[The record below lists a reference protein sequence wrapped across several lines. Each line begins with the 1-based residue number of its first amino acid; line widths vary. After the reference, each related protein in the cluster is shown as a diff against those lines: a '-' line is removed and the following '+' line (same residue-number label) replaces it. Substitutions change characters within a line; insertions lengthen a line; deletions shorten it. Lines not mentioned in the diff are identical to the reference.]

1 MLSVL
6 SRIIDIAMVGL
17 GALIAAAV
25 HDGSFVWL
33 SDMENVSLLF
43 NCLLVVVFFP
53 ALGIYQSWRGKPVYD
68 LLWRVSAGWL
78 IVEGTGILISFSLHR
93 SDQLSRLWLG
103 YWALATVV
111 LLIVT
116 KAAVHGVLKGLRR
129 EGYNQKAVAIV
140 GGSLY
145 ARFLIEQMRSR
156 PEAGFSPA
164 VVFDEPGGRRE
175 SDRLEA
181 ASRAAASDANADTD
195 ADTPNQ
201 PAELEDVPVE
211 RDFDSMVRRVRVRG
225 IRELWL
231 ALPISHERTIHRF
244 VMEFRNEFVNIRF
257 IPDVRSL
264 SLFNQP
270 VVDLLGVPA
279 INLAAS
285 PITDLRVLPK
295 FVFDRLFALAAL
307 TALAPLML
315 VIAVLVKLSS
325 PGPVFF
331 RQKRKGIDGHQFE
344 IYKFRSMKVHA
355 ESAGKVTQ
363 ATRGDPRITA
373 VGAFLRRTSLDE
385 LPQFINV
392 LKGEMSVVGPRPH
405 ALEHDDIYKDL
416 VKGYMH
422 RYRIKPGITGWAQI
436 NGYRGETDRIEKMM
450 GRVKLDLYY
459 MQHWTFWLDIKI
471 VVLTLW
477 KGFVGRN
484 AY

>member
-6 SRIIDIAMVGL
+6 SRIIDIAMVAL
-17 GALIAAAV
+17 GAVLAAAL
-25 HDGSFVWL
+25 HHGKWL
-33 SDMENVSLLF
+33 WLDDMQSVSLAF
-43 NCLLVVVFFP
+43 DCLLVVVFFP
-53 ALGIYQSWRGKPVYD
+53 ALGIYQSWRGKPLMD
-68 LLWRVSAGWL
+68 LLFRVCGGWVM
-78 IVEGTGILISFSLHR
+78 VEITGVLISFSLHR
-93 SDQLSRLWLG
+93 SDLLSRLWLA
-103 YWALATVV
+103 YWAVATIV

-116 KAAVHGVLKGLRR
+116 KALVYSILKGLRR
-129 EGYNQKAVAIV
+129 EGFNHKAVAIV
-140 GGSLY
+140 GGAPY
-145 ARFLIEQMRSR
+145 GKFLIEQMRIR
-156 PEAGFSPA
+156 PEAGFSP
-164 VVFDEPGGRRE
+164 VVVYDE
-175 SDRLEA
+175 
-181 ASRAAASDANADTD
+181 DAPIDPYQDPDTLQ
-195 ADTPNQ
+195 AI
-201 PAELEDVPVE
+201 EGVPVE
-211 RDFDSMVRRVRVRG
+211 REFATMIQLVRG
-225 IRELWL
+225 RAIKELWL
-231 ALPISHERTIHRF
+231 ALPISKEKTIHRF
-244 VMEFRNEFVNIRF
+244 VMELRNDFVNIRF

-264 SLFNQP
+264 TLFSQP
-270 VVDLLGVPA
+270 MVDLLGVPA

-295 FVFDRLFALAAL
+295 RVFDRLFAFGALA
-307 TALAPLML
+307 ALAPLML
-315 VIAVLVKLSS
+315 VIAVMVKLSS

-331 RQKRKGIDGHQFE
+331 RQKRKGIDGNQFE

-355 ESAGKVTQ
+355 ETAGKITQ
-363 ATRGDPRITA
+363 ATRRDPRITA

-392 LKGEMSVVGPRPH
+392 LRGEMSVVGPRPH

-459 MQHWTFWLDIKI
+459 MQNWTFWLDIKI

-477 KGFVGRN
+477 KGFVGSN

>member
-6 SRIIDIAMVGL
+6 SRIIDIAMVAL
-17 GALIAAAV
+17 GAAIAAAV
-25 HDGSFVWL
+25 HSGKFVWL
-33 SDMENVSLLF
+33 DDMQSVSLAF
-43 NCLLVVVFFP
+43 GCLLVVVFFP
-53 ALGIYQSWRGKPVYD
+53 ALGIYQSWRGKPLYD
-68 LLWRVSAGWL
+68 LLSRVAGGWVM
-78 IVEGTGILISFSLHR
+78 VEITGVLISFSLHR
-93 SDQLSRLWLG
+93 SDSLSRLWLV
-103 YWALATVV
+103 YWALATIV
-111 LLIVT
+111 LLVVT
-116 KAAVHGVLKGLRR
+116 KVIVYSILRGLRR
-129 EGYNQKAVAIV
+129 EGFNQRAVAIV
-140 GGSLY
+140 GGAPY
-145 ARFLIEQMRSR
+145 GRFLIEQMRGR
-156 PEAGFSPA
+156 PEAGFSPV
-164 VVFDEPGGRRE
+164 VVFDEDGTINPYE
-175 SDRLEA
+175 DPDA
-181 ASRAAASDANADTD
+181 ADVIDG
-195 ADTPNQ
+195 
-201 PAELEDVPVE
+201 VPVE
-211 RDFDSMVRRVRVRG
+211 RDYQRMIQLVRQRA

-231 ALPISHERTIHRF
+231 ALPISKEKAIHRF
-244 VMEFRNEFVNIRF
+244 VMDLRNDFVNIRF

-264 SLFNQP
+264 TLFNQP
-270 VVDLLGVPA
+270 MVELLGVPA

-295 FVFDRLFALAAL
+295 RVFDRLFALAAL
-307 TALAPLML
+307 TALSPLML
-315 VIAVLVKLSS
+315 AIAAMVKLSS

-331 RQKRKGIDGHQFE
+331 RQKRKGIDGNQFE
-344 IYKFRSMKVHA
+344 IYKFRSMKLHK
-355 ESAGKVTQ
+355 EEAGKITQ
-363 ATRGDPRITA
+363 ATRRDPRITA

-392 LKGEMSVVGPRPH
+392 LRGEMSVVGPRPH

-477 KGFVGRN
+477 KGFVGNN

>member
-6 SRIIDIAMVGL
+6 SRIIDIAMVAL
-17 GALIAAAV
+17 GAVLAAAL
-25 HDGSFVWL
+25 HNGKWL
-33 SDMENVSLLF
+33 WLDDMQSVSLAF
-43 NCLLVVVFFP
+43 DCLLVVVFFP
-53 ALGIYQSWRGKPVYD
+53 ALGIYQSWRGKPLMD
-68 LLWRVSAGWL
+68 LLFRVCGGWVM
-78 IVEGTGILISFSLHR
+78 VEITGVLISFSLHR
-93 SDQLSRLWLG
+93 SDLLSRLWLA
-103 YWALATVV
+103 YWAVATIV

-116 KAAVHGVLKGLRR
+116 KALVYTILKGLRR
-129 EGYNQKAVAIV
+129 EGFNHKAVAIV
-140 GGSLY
+140 GGAPY
-145 ARFLIEQMRSR
+145 GKFLIEQMRIR
-156 PEAGFSPA
+156 PEAGFSP
-164 VVFDEPGGRRE
+164 VVVYDE
-175 SDRLEA
+175 
-181 ASRAAASDANADTD
+181 DAPIDPYQDPDTVQ
-195 ADTPNQ
+195 AI
-201 PAELEDVPVE
+201 EGVPVE
-211 RDFDSMVRRVRVRG
+211 REFATMIQLVRG
-225 IRELWL
+225 GAIKELWL
-231 ALPISHERTIHRF
+231 ALPISKEKTIHRF
-244 VMEFRNEFVNIRF
+244 VMELRNDFVNIRF

-264 SLFNQP
+264 TLFSQP
-270 VVDLLGVPA
+270 MVDLLGVPA

-295 FVFDRLFALAAL
+295 RVFDRLFAFGAL

-315 VIAVLVKLSS
+315 VIAVMVKLSS

-331 RQKRKGIDGHQFE
+331 RQKRKGIDGNQFE

-355 ESAGKVTQ
+355 ETAGKITQ
-363 ATRGDPRITA
+363 ATRRDPRITA

-392 LKGEMSVVGPRPH
+392 LRGEMSVVGPRPH

-459 MQHWTFWLDIKI
+459 MQNWTFWLDIKI

-477 KGFVGRN
+477 KGFVGSN

>member
-6 SRIIDIAMVGL
+6 SRIIDIAMVAL
-17 GALIAAAV
+17 GAAIAAAV
-25 HDGSFVWL
+25 HSGKFVWL
-33 SDMENVSLLF
+33 DDMQSVSLAF
-43 NCLLVVVFFP
+43 GCLLVVVFFP
-53 ALGIYQSWRGKPVYD
+53 ALGIYQSWRGKPLYD
-68 LLWRVSAGWL
+68 LLSRVAGGWVM
-78 IVEGTGILISFSLHR
+78 VEITGVLISFSLHR
-93 SDQLSRLWLG
+93 SDSLSRLWLV
-103 YWALATVV
+103 YWAVATIV

-116 KAAVHGVLKGLRR
+116 KVIVYSILRGLRR
-129 EGYNQKAVAIV
+129 EGFNQRAVAIV
-140 GGSLY
+140 GGAPY
-145 ARFLIEQMRSR
+145 GRFLIEQMRSR
-156 PEAGFSPA
+156 PEAGFSP
-164 VVFDEPGGRRE
+164 VVMFDEDGTINHYEDP
-175 SDRLEA
+175 
-181 ASRAAASDANADTD
+181 DAGDVI
-195 ADTPNQ
+195 
-201 PAELEDVPVE
+201 EGVPVE
-211 RDFDSMVRRVRVRG
+211 RDYQRMIQLVRQRG

-231 ALPISHERTIHRF
+231 ALPISKEKAIHRF
-244 VMEFRNEFVNIRF
+244 VMDLRNDFVNIRF
-257 IPDVRSL
+257 IPDVGSL
-264 SLFNQP
+264 TLFNQP
-270 VVDLLGVPA
+270 MVELLGVPA

-295 FVFDRLFALAAL
+295 RVFDRLFALAAL
-307 TALAPLML
+307 TALSPLML
-315 VIAVLVKLSS
+315 VIAAMVKLSS

-331 RQKRKGIDGHQFE
+331 RQKRKGIDGNQFE
-344 IYKFRSMKVHA
+344 IYKFRSMKQHK
-355 ESAGKVTQ
+355 EEAGKITQ
-363 ATRGDPRITA
+363 ATRRDPRITA

-392 LKGEMSVVGPRPH
+392 LRGEMSVVGPRPH

-477 KGFVGRN
+477 KGFVGNN

>member
-25 HDGSFVWL
+25 HNGAFVWL
-33 SDMENVSLLF
+33 NDMENVSLLF

-68 LLWRVSAGWL
+68 LLWRVAGAWL
-78 IVEGTGILISFSLHR
+78 IVEVTGILMSFSLHR

-103 YWALATVV
+103 YWAVATIV
-111 LLIVT
+111 LLILT
-116 KAAVHGVLKGLRR
+116 KAVVHGVLKGLRR
-129 EGYNQKAVAIV
+129 EGYNQKAVAVV

-145 ARFLIEQMRSR
+145 GRFLIEQMRSR

-164 VVFDEPGGRRE
+164 IVFDEPGGRRE
-175 SDRLEA
+175 GELVGFASQA
-181 ASRAAASDANADTD
+181 AVSTESLPT
-195 ADTPNQ
+195 
-201 PAELEDVPVE
+201 ELDGVPIE
-211 RDFDSMVRRVRVRG
+211 RDFDRMVRLMRTRG
-225 IRELWL
+225 IGELWL
-231 ALPISHERTIHRF
+231 ALPISEERTIHRF
-244 VMEFRNEFVNIRF
+244 VREFRNEFVNIRF

-264 SLFNQP
+264 SLFTQP

-285 PITDLRVLPK
+285 PITDVRVLPK

-315 VIAVLVKLSS
+315 VIAAMVKLSS

-355 ESAGKVTQ
+355 ETAGKVTQ

-477 KGFVGRN
+477 KGFVGHN

>member
-6 SRIIDIAMVGL
+6 SRIIDIAMVAL
-17 GALIAAAV
+17 GAAIAAALRSGKV
-25 HDGSFVWL
+25 VWL
-33 SDMENVSLLF
+33 DDMQSVSLAF
-43 NCLLVVVFFP
+43 GCLLMVVFFP
-53 ALGIYQSWRGKPVYD
+53 ALGIYQSWRGKPLYD
-68 LLWRVSAGWL
+68 LLSRVMGGWL
-78 IVEGTGILISFSLHR
+78 LVEVTGVLISFSVHR
-93 SDQLSRLWLG
+93 SDSLSRLWLV
-103 YWALATVV
+103 YWAIATVV

-116 KAAVHGVLKGLRR
+116 KVIVYSILRGLRR
-129 EGYNQKAVAIV
+129 EGFNQRAVAIV
-140 GGSLY
+140 GGAPY
-145 ARFLIEQMRSR
+145 GRFLIEQMRSR
-156 PEAGFSPA
+156 PEAGFSPV
-164 VVFDEPGGRRE
+164 VVFDEDGTVNPYE
-175 SDRLEA
+175 DPET
-181 ASRAAASDANADTD
+181 ANAIDG
-195 ADTPNQ
+195 
-201 PAELEDVPVE
+201 VPVE
-211 RDFDSMVRRVRVRG
+211 RDYQRMIHLVRKHE
-225 IRELWL
+225 IREMWL
-231 ALPISHERTIHRF
+231 ALPISKEKAIHRI
-244 VMEFRNEFVNIRF
+244 VMDLRNDFVNIRF

-264 SLFNQP
+264 TLFNQP
-270 VVDLLGVPA
+270 MVELLGVPA

-295 FVFDRLFALAAL
+295 RVFDRMFAFAALAAL
-307 TALAPLML
+307 SPLMV
-315 VIAVLVKLSS
+315 VIAVMVKLSS

-331 RQKRKGIDGHQFE
+331 RQKRKGIDGNQFE
-344 IYKFRSMKVHA
+344 IYKFRSMKLHK
-355 ESAGKVTQ
+355 EEAGKITQ
-363 ATRGDPRITA
+363 ATRRDPRITA

-392 LKGEMSVVGPRPH
+392 LRGEMSVVGPRPH

-477 KGFVGRN
+477 KGFAGSN

>member
-6 SRIIDIAMVGL
+6 SRIIDIAKVAL
-17 GALIAAAV
+17 GAVLAAAL
-25 HDGSFVWL
+25 HNGKWL
-33 SDMENVSLLF
+33 WLDDMQNVSLAF
-43 NCLLVVVFFP
+43 DCLLVVVFFP
-53 ALGIYQSWRGKPVYD
+53 ALGIYQSWRGKPLMD
-68 LLWRVSAGWL
+68 LLFRVCGGWVM
-78 IVEGTGILISFSLHR
+78 VETTGVLISFSLHR
-93 SDQLSRLWLG
+93 SDLLSRLWLA
-103 YWALATVV
+103 YWAVATIV

-116 KAAVHGVLKGLRR
+116 KTLVYTILKGLRR
-129 EGYNQKAVAIV
+129 EGFNHKAVAIV
-140 GGSLY
+140 GGAPY
-145 ARFLIEQMRSR
+145 GKFLIEQMRIR
-156 PEAGFSPA
+156 PDAGFSPVVVYDEDAAIDPYQDPDA
-164 VVFDEPGGRRE
+164 V
-175 SDRLEA
+175 EA
-181 ASRAAASDANADTD
+181 I
-195 ADTPNQ
+195 
-201 PAELEDVPVE
+201 EGVPVE
-211 RDFDSMVRRVRVRG
+211 REFATMIQLVRG
-225 IRELWL
+225 RAIKELWL
-231 ALPISHERTIHRF
+231 ALPISKEKTIHRF
-244 VMEFRNEFVNIRF
+244 VMELRNDFVNIRF

-264 SLFNQP
+264 TLFSQP
-270 VVDLLGVPA
+270 MVDLLGVPA

-295 FVFDRLFALAAL
+295 RVFDRLFAFGAL

-315 VIAVLVKLSS
+315 VIAVMVKLSS

-331 RQKRKGIDGHQFE
+331 RQKRKGIDGNQFE
-344 IYKFRSMKVHA
+344 IYKFRSMKLHA
-355 ESAGKVTQ
+355 ETAGKITQ
-363 ATRGDPRITA
+363 ATRRDPRITA

-392 LKGEMSVVGPRPH
+392 LRGEMSVVGPRPH

-459 MQHWTFWLDIKI
+459 MQNWTFWLDIKI

-477 KGFVGRN
+477 KGFVGSN

>member
-6 SRIIDIAMVGL
+6 SRIIDIAMVAL

-25 HDGSFVWL
+25 HNGQWVWL
-33 SDMENVSLLF
+33 DDMQSVSLAF
-43 NCLLVVVFFP
+43 DCLLVVVFFP
-53 ALGIYQSWRGKPVYD
+53 ALGIYQSWRGKPLMD
-68 LLWRVSAGWL
+68 LLFRVSGAWVM
-78 IVEGTGILISFSLHR
+78 VETTGVLISFSLHR
-93 SDQLSRLWLG
+93 SDMLSRLWLL
-103 YWALATVV
+103 YWAAATIV
-111 LLIVT
+111 LLIIT
-116 KAAVHGVLKGLRR
+116 KALVYSVLKGLRR
-129 EGYNQKAVAIV
+129 EGFNHKAVAIV
-140 GGSLY
+140 GGAPY
-145 ARFLIEQMRSR
+145 GKFLIEQMRSR
-156 PEAGFSPA
+156 PEAGFSPLVVYDEDGPVDPYQDPDAAQA
-164 VVFDEPGGRRE
+164 VEG
-175 SDRLEA
+175 
-181 ASRAAASDANADTD
+181 
-195 ADTPNQ
+195 
-201 PAELEDVPVE
+201 VPVE
-211 RDFDSMVRRVRVRG
+211 RDFAAMIQLVRDRA

-231 ALPISHERTIHRF
+231 ALPISKEKTIHRF
-244 VMEFRNEFVNIRF
+244 VTELRNDFVNIRF

-264 SLFNQP
+264 TLFSQP
-270 VVDLLGVPA
+270 MVDLLGVPA

-295 FVFDRLFALAAL
+295 RVFDRLFAFGAL

-315 VIAVLVKLSS
+315 VIAVMVKLSS

-331 RQKRKGIDGHQFE
+331 RQKRKGIDGNQFE

-355 ESAGKVTQ
+355 EVAGKVTQ
-363 ATRGDPRITA
+363 ATRRDPRITA

-392 LKGEMSVVGPRPH
+392 LRGEMSVVGPRPH
-405 ALEHDDIYKDL
+405 ALEHDDISKDL

-459 MQHWTFWLDIKI
+459 MQNWTFWLDIKI
-471 VVLTLW
+471 VVLTFW
-477 KGFVGRN
+477 KGFVGSN

>member
-25 HDGSFVWL
+25 HNGAFVWL
-33 SDMENVSLLF
+33 NDMESVSLLF

-68 LLWRVSAGWL
+68 LLWRVAGAWL
-78 IVEGTGILISFSLHR
+78 IVEGTGILMSFSLHR

-103 YWALATVV
+103 YWAVATIV
-111 LLIVT
+111 LLILT
-116 KAAVHGVLKGLRR
+116 KAVVHGVLKGLRR

-145 ARFLIEQMRSR
+145 GRFLIEQMRSR

-164 VVFDEPGGRRE
+164 IVFDEPGGRRE
-175 SDRLEA
+175 SDQIEL
-181 ASRAAASDANADTD
+181 ASHAVSTESLP
-195 ADTPNQ
+195 T
-201 PAELEDVPVE
+201 ELEGVPVE
-211 RDFDSMVRRVRVRG
+211 RDFDRMVRLVRTRG
-225 IRELWL
+225 IGELWL

-264 SLFNQP
+264 SLFTQP

-285 PITDLRVLPK
+285 PITDVRVLPK

-315 VIAVLVKLSS
+315 VIAAMVKLSS

-344 IYKFRSMKVHA
+344 IYKFRSMKMHA
-355 ESAGKVTQ
+355 ETAGKVTQ

-477 KGFVGRN
+477 KGFVGHN

>member
-6 SRIIDIAMVGL
+6 SRIIDIAMVAL

-25 HDGSFVWL
+25 HNGQWVWL
-33 SDMENVSLLF
+33 DDMQSVSLAF
-43 NCLLVVVFFP
+43 DCLLVVVFFP
-53 ALGIYQSWRGKPVYD
+53 ALGIYQSWRGKPLMD
-68 LLWRVSAGWL
+68 LLFRVSGAWVM
-78 IVEGTGILISFSLHR
+78 VETTGVLISFSLHR
-93 SDQLSRLWLG
+93 SDMLSRLWLL
-103 YWALATVV
+103 YWAAATIV

-116 KAAVHGVLKGLRR
+116 KALVYSVLKGLRR
-129 EGYNQKAVAIV
+129 EGFNHKAVAIV
-140 GGSLY
+140 GGAPY
-145 ARFLIEQMRSR
+145 GKFLIEQMRSR
-156 PEAGFSPA
+156 PEAGFSPLVVYDEDGPVDPYQDPDAAQA
-164 VVFDEPGGRRE
+164 VEG
-175 SDRLEA
+175 
-181 ASRAAASDANADTD
+181 
-195 ADTPNQ
+195 
-201 PAELEDVPVE
+201 VPVE
-211 RDFDSMVRRVRVRG
+211 RDFATMIQLVRDRA

-231 ALPISHERTIHRF
+231 ALPISKEKTIHRF
-244 VMEFRNEFVNIRF
+244 VMELRNDFVNIRF

-264 SLFNQP
+264 TLFSQP
-270 VVDLLGVPA
+270 MVDLLGVPA

-295 FVFDRLFALAAL
+295 RVFDRLFAFGAL

-315 VIAVLVKLSS
+315 VIAAMVKLSS

-331 RQKRKGIDGHQFE
+331 RQKRKGIDGNQFE

-355 ESAGKVTQ
+355 EVAGKVTQ
-363 ATRGDPRITA
+363 ATRRDPRITA

-392 LKGEMSVVGPRPH
+392 LRGEMSVVGPRPH

-436 NGYRGETDRIEKMM
+436 NGYRGETGRIEKMM

-459 MQHWTFWLDIKI
+459 MQNWTFWLDIKI
-471 VVLTLW
+471 VVLTFW
-477 KGFVGRN
+477 KGFVGSN

>member
-6 SRIIDIAMVGL
+6 SRIIDIAMVAL

-25 HDGSFVWL
+25 HNGQWVWL
-33 SDMENVSLLF
+33 DDMQSVSLAF
-43 NCLLVVVFFP
+43 DCLLVVVFFP
-53 ALGIYQSWRGKPVYD
+53 ALGIYQSWRGKPLMD
-68 LLWRVSAGWL
+68 LLFRVSGAWVM
-78 IVEGTGILISFSLHR
+78 VETTGVLISFSLHR
-93 SDQLSRLWLG
+93 SDMLSRLWLL
-103 YWALATVV
+103 YWAAATIV

-116 KAAVHGVLKGLRR
+116 KALVYSVLKGLRR
-129 EGYNQKAVAIV
+129 EGFNHKAVAIV
-140 GGSLY
+140 GGAPY
-145 ARFLIEQMRSR
+145 GKFLIEQMRSR
-156 PEAGFSPA
+156 PEAGFSPLVVYDEDGPVDPYQDPDAAQA
-164 VVFDEPGGRRE
+164 VEG
-175 SDRLEA
+175 
-181 ASRAAASDANADTD
+181 
-195 ADTPNQ
+195 
-201 PAELEDVPVE
+201 VPVE
-211 RDFDSMVRRVRVRG
+211 RDFATMIQLVRDRA

-231 ALPISHERTIHRF
+231 ALPISKEKTIHRF
-244 VMEFRNEFVNIRF
+244 VMELRNDFVNIRF

-264 SLFNQP
+264 TLFSQP
-270 VVDLLGVPA
+270 MVDLLGVPA

-295 FVFDRLFALAAL
+295 RVFDRLFAFGAL

-315 VIAVLVKLSS
+315 VIAAMVKLSS

-331 RQKRKGIDGHQFE
+331 RQKRKGIDGNQFE

-355 ESAGKVTQ
+355 EVAGKVTQ
-363 ATRGDPRITA
+363 ATRRDPRITA

-392 LKGEMSVVGPRPH
+392 LRGEMSVVGPRPH

-459 MQHWTFWLDIKI
+459 MQNWTFWLDIKI
-471 VVLTLW
+471 VVLTFW
-477 KGFVGRN
+477 KGFVGSN

>member
-6 SRIIDIAMVGL
+6 SRLIDIAMVAL
-17 GALIAAAV
+17 GAAIAAAV
-25 HDGSFVWL
+25 HSGKTMWL
-33 SDMENVSLLF
+33 DDMQSVSLAF
-43 NCLLVVVFFP
+43 DVLLVVVFFP
-53 ALGIYQSWRGKPVYD
+53 ALGIYQSWRGKPLYD
-68 LLWRVSAGWL
+68 LLCRVAGGW
-78 IVEGTGILISFSLHR
+78 IMVEVTGVLISFSLHR
-93 SDQLSRLWLG
+93 ADSLSRLWLV
-103 YWALATVV
+103 YWAVATIV
-111 LLIVT
+111 LLVVT
-116 KAAVHGVLKGLRR
+116 KVIVYSILRGLRR
-129 EGYNQKAVAIV
+129 EGFNQRAVAIV
-140 GGSLY
+140 GGAPY
-145 ARFLIEQMRSR
+145 GRFLIQQMRSR
-156 PEAGFSPA
+156 PEAGFSPV
-164 VVFDEPGGRRE
+164 VVFDEDGTINHYEDP
-175 SDRLEA
+175 
-181 ASRAAASDANADTD
+181 DALD
-195 ADTPNQ
+195 AI
-201 PAELEDVPVE
+201 EGVPVE
-211 RDFDSMVRRVRVRG
+211 RDYQRMIQLVRQRA

-231 ALPISHERTIHRF
+231 ALPISKEKEIHRI
-244 VMEFRNEFVNIRF
+244 VMDLRNDFVNIRF

-264 SLFNQP
+264 TLFNQP
-270 VVDLLGVPA
+270 MVELLGVPA

-295 FVFDRLFALAAL
+295 RIFDRLFALGAL
-307 TALAPLML
+307 TALAPVML

-331 RQKRKGIDGHQFE
+331 RQKRKGIDGHEFE
-344 IYKFRSMKVHA
+344 IYKFRSMRVHK
-355 ESAGKVTQ
+355 EEAGKVTQ
-363 ATRGDPRITA
+363 ATRRDPRITA

-392 LKGEMSVVGPRPH
+392 LRGEMSVVGPRPH

-477 KGFVGRN
+477 KGFVGSN

>member
-6 SRIIDIAMVGL
+6 SRIIDIAMVAL
-17 GALIAAAV
+17 GAAIAAAV
-25 HDGSFVWL
+25 HNGRVVWL
-33 SDMENVSLLF
+33 DDMQSVSLAF
-43 NCLLVVVFFP
+43 DVLLIVVFFP
-53 ALGIYQSWRGKPVYD
+53 ALGIYQSWRGKPLYD
-68 LLWRVSAGWL
+68 LLCRVAGGWAM
-78 IVEGTGILISFSLHR
+78 VEVTGVLISFTLHR
-93 SDQLSRLWLG
+93 ADSLSRLWLV
-103 YWALATVV
+103 YWAVATIV

-116 KAAVHGVLKGLRR
+116 KVIVYSILRGLRR
-129 EGYNQKAVAIV
+129 EGFNQRAVAIV
-140 GGSLY
+140 GGAPY
-145 ARFLIEQMRSR
+145 GRFLIQQMRSR
-156 PEAGFSPA
+156 PDAGFSPV
-164 VVFDEPGGRRE
+164 VVFDEDATVNPYE
-175 SDRLEA
+175 DPDT
-181 ASRAAASDANADTD
+181 SDAI
-195 ADTPNQ
+195 
-201 PAELEDVPVE
+201 EGVPVE
-211 RDFDSMVRRVRVRG
+211 RDYQRMIELVRQRA

-231 ALPISHERTIHRF
+231 ALPISKEKEIHRF
-244 VMEFRNEFVNIRF
+244 VMDLRNDFVNIRF

-264 SLFNQP
+264 TLFNQP
-270 VVDLLGVPA
+270 MVELLGVPA

-295 FVFDRLFALAAL
+295 RIFDRLFALAAL
-307 TALAPLML
+307 TALAPVML
-315 VIAVLVKLSS
+315 VIAAMVKLSS

-331 RQKRKGIDGHQFE
+331 RQKRKGIDGHEFE
-344 IYKFRSMKVHA
+344 IYKFRSMKVHK
-355 ESAGKVTQ
+355 EEAGRITQ
-363 ATRGDPRITA
+363 ATRRDPRITA

-392 LKGEMSVVGPRPH
+392 LRGEMSVVGPRPH

-477 KGFVGRN
+477 KGFVGNN

>member
-6 SRIIDIAMVGL
+6 SRIIDIAMVAL
-17 GALIAAAV
+17 GAAIAAAV
-25 HDGSFVWL
+25 HSGKVVWL
-33 SDMENVSLLF
+33 DDMQSVSLAF
-43 NCLLVVVFFP
+43 GCLLVVVFFP
-53 ALGIYQSWRGKPVYD
+53 ALGIYQSWRGKPLYD
-68 LLWRVSAGWL
+68 LLSRVSGGWVM
-78 IVEGTGILISFSLHR
+78 VEITGVLISFSLHR
-93 SDQLSRLWLG
+93 ADNLSRLWLV
-103 YWALATVV
+103 YWAIATIA

-116 KAAVHGVLKGLRR
+116 KMVVYSILRGLRR
-129 EGYNQKAVAIV
+129 EGFNQRAVAIV
-140 GGSLY
+140 GGAPY
-145 ARFLIEQMRSR
+145 GRFLIEQMRSR
-156 PEAGFSPA
+156 PEAGFSPV
-164 VVFDEPGGRRE
+164 VVFDEDSTINPYE
-175 SDRLEA
+175 DP
-181 ASRAAASDANADTD
+181 DAGD
-195 ADTPNQ
+195 AIDG
-201 PAELEDVPVE
+201 VPVE
-211 RDFDSMVRRVRVRG
+211 RDYQRMIQLVRQRA

-231 ALPISHERTIHRF
+231 ALPISKEKAIHRF
-244 VMEFRNEFVNIRF
+244 VMDLRNDFVNIRF

-264 SLFNQP
+264 TLFNQP
-270 VVDLLGVPA
+270 MVELLGVPA

-295 FVFDRLFALAAL
+295 RVFDRLFALAAL

-315 VIAVLVKLSS
+315 VIAALVKLSS

-331 RQKRKGIDGHQFE
+331 RQKRKGIDGNQFE
-344 IYKFRSMKVHA
+344 IYKFRSMKMHK
-355 ESAGKVTQ
+355 EEAGKITQ
-363 ATRGDPRITA
+363 ATRRDPRITA

-392 LKGEMSVVGPRPH
+392 LRGEMSVVGPRPH

-477 KGFVGRN
+477 KGFAGSN

>member
-1 MLSVL
+1 MVAFGAA
-6 SRIIDIAMVGL
+6 IAT
-17 GALIAAAV
+17 AV
-25 HDGSFVWL
+25 HSGKLVWL
-33 SDMENVSLLF
+33 DDVQSVSLAF
-43 NCLLVVVFFP
+43 DCLLVVVFFP
-53 ALGIYQSWRGKPVYD
+53 ALGIYQSWRGKPLYD
-68 LLWRVSAGWL
+68 LLCRVAGGWL
-78 IVEGTGILISFSLHR
+78 IVEVTGVLISFSLHR
-93 SDQLSRLWLG
+93 SDSLSRLWLV
-103 YWALATVV
+103 YWALATIV

-116 KAAVHGVLKGLRR
+116 KVIVYSILRGLRR
-129 EGYNQKAVAIV
+129 EGFNQRAVAIV
-140 GGSLY
+140 GGAPY
-145 ARFLIEQMRSR
+145 GRFLIAQMRSR
-156 PEAGFSPA
+156 PEAGFSPV
-164 VVFDEPGGRRE
+164 VVFDEDGTINPYE
-175 SDRLEA
+175 DPD
-181 ASRAAASDANADTD
+181 ASDSI
-195 ADTPNQ
+195 
-201 PAELEDVPVE
+201 EGVPVE
-211 RDFDSMVRRVRVRG
+211 RDYARMLQLVRQRA

-231 ALPISHERTIHRF
+231 ALPISKEKAIHRF
-244 VMEFRNEFVNIRF
+244 VMDLKNDFVNIRF

-264 SLFNQP
+264 TLFNQP
-270 VVDLLGVPA
+270 MVDLLGVPA

-295 FVFDRLFALAAL
+295 RIFDRLFALAAL
-307 TALAPLML
+307 TALAPVML
-315 VIAVLVKLSS
+315 VIAVMVKLSS

-344 IYKFRSMKVHA
+344 IYKFRSMRVHH
-355 ESAGKVTQ
+355 EEAGKITQ
-363 ATRGDPRITA
+363 ATRRDPRITA

-392 LKGEMSVVGPRPH
+392 LRGEMSVVGPRPH

-477 KGFVGRN
+477 KGFVGSN

>member
-6 SRIIDIAMVGL
+6 SRIIDIAMVAL

-25 HDGSFVWL
+25 HNGQWVWL
-33 SDMENVSLLF
+33 DDMQSVSLAF
-43 NCLLVVVFFP
+43 DCLLAVVFFP
-53 ALGIYQSWRGKPVYD
+53 ALGIYQSWRGKPLMD
-68 LLWRVSAGWL
+68 LVFRVSGAWVM
-78 IVEGTGILISFSLHR
+78 VETTGVLISFSLHR
-93 SDQLSRLWLG
+93 SDMLSRLWLL
-103 YWALATVV
+103 YWAAATIV

-116 KAAVHGVLKGLRR
+116 KALVYSVLKGLRR
-129 EGYNQKAVAIV
+129 EGFNHKAVAIV
-140 GGSLY
+140 GGAPY
-145 ARFLIEQMRSR
+145 GKFLIEQMRSR
-156 PEAGFSPA
+156 PEAGFSPLVVYDEDGPVDPYQDPDTAQA
-164 VVFDEPGGRRE
+164 VEG
-175 SDRLEA
+175 
-181 ASRAAASDANADTD
+181 
-195 ADTPNQ
+195 
-201 PAELEDVPVE
+201 VPVE
-211 RDFDSMVRRVRVRG
+211 RDFATMIHLVRDRA

-231 ALPISHERTIHRF
+231 ALPISKEKTIHRF
-244 VMEFRNEFVNIRF
+244 VMELRNDFVNIRF

-264 SLFNQP
+264 TLFSQP
-270 VVDLLGVPA
+270 MVDLLGVPA

-295 FVFDRLFALAAL
+295 RVFDRLFAFGAL
-307 TALAPLML
+307 TTLAPLML
-315 VIAVLVKLSS
+315 VIAVIVKLSS

-331 RQKRKGIDGHQFE
+331 RQKRKGIDGNQFE

-355 ESAGKVTQ
+355 EAAGKVTQ
-363 ATRGDPRITA
+363 ATRRDPRITA

-392 LKGEMSVVGPRPH
+392 LRGEMSVVGPRPH

-459 MQHWTFWLDIKI
+459 MQNWTFWLDIKI
-471 VVLTLW
+471 VVLTFW
-477 KGFVGRN
+477 KGFVGSN

>member
-6 SRIIDIAMVGL
+6 SRIIDIAMVVL
-17 GALIAAAV
+17 GATLATAV
-25 HDGSFVWL
+25 HSGKFAWL
-33 SDMENVSLLF
+33 DDIQRVSLAF
-43 NCLLVVVFFP
+43 GCLLVVVFFP
-53 ALGIYQSWRGKPVYD
+53 ALGIYQSWRGKPLYD
-68 LLWRVSAGWL
+68 MLCRVAGGWVM
-78 IVEGTGILISFSLHR
+78 VEVTGVLISFSLHR
-93 SDQLSRLWLG
+93 SDSLSRLWLV
-103 YWALATVV
+103 YWAVATIV
-111 LLIVT
+111 LLVVT
-116 KAAVHGVLKGLRR
+116 KVIVYSILRGLRR
-129 EGYNQKAVAIV
+129 EGFNQRAVAIV
-140 GGSLY
+140 GDARYG
-145 ARFLIEQMRSR
+145 RFLIEQMRGR
-156 PEAGFSPA
+156 PEAGFTPI
-164 VVFDEPGGRRE
+164 VVFDEDGTINHYEDP
-175 SDRLEA
+175 
-181 ASRAAASDANADTD
+181 DAGDTID
-195 ADTPNQ
+195 S
-201 PAELEDVPVE
+201 VPVE
-211 RDFDSMVRRVRVRG
+211 RDYQRMLQLVRQRG

-231 ALPISHERTIHRF
+231 ALPISKEKAIHRF
-244 VMEFRNEFVNIRF
+244 VMDLKNDFVNIRF

-264 SLFNQP
+264 TLFNQP
-270 VVDLLGVPA
+270 MVDLLGVPA

-295 FVFDRLFALAAL
+295 RVFDRLFALAAL
-307 TALAPLML
+307 TALAPVML
-315 VIAVLVKLSS
+315 VIAVMVKLSS

-331 RQKRKGIDGHQFE
+331 RQKRKGIDGNQFE
-344 IYKFRSMKVHA
+344 IYKFRSMKLHQ
-355 ESAGKVTQ
+355 EEAGKITQ
-363 ATRGDPRITA
+363 ATRRDPRITA

-392 LKGEMSVVGPRPH
+392 LRGEMSVVGPRPH

-477 KGFVGRN
+477 KGFAGSN

>member
-6 SRIIDIAMVGL
+6 SRIIDIAMVAL
-17 GALIAAAV
+17 GAAIAAAV
-25 HDGSFVWL
+25 HNGKVVWL
-33 SDMENVSLLF
+33 DDMQSVSLAF
-43 NCLLVVVFFP
+43 DVLLVVVFFP
-53 ALGIYQSWRGKPVYD
+53 ALGIYQSWRGKPLYD
-68 LLWRVSAGWL
+68 LLCRVAGGWAM
-78 IVEGTGILISFSLHR
+78 VEVTGVLISFTLHR
-93 SDQLSRLWLG
+93 ADSLSRLWLV
-103 YWALATVV
+103 YWAVATIV

-116 KAAVHGVLKGLRR
+116 KVIVYSILRGLRR
-129 EGYNQKAVAIV
+129 EGFNQRAVAIV
-140 GGSLY
+140 GGAPY
-145 ARFLIEQMRSR
+145 GRFLIQQMRSR
-156 PEAGFSPA
+156 PDAGFSPV
-164 VVFDEPGGRRE
+164 VVFDEDATINPYE
-175 SDRLEA
+175 DPA
-181 ASRAAASDANADTD
+181 TSDAI
-195 ADTPNQ
+195 
-201 PAELEDVPVE
+201 EGVPVE
-211 RDFDSMVRRVRVRG
+211 RDYQRMIELVRQRA

-231 ALPISHERTIHRF
+231 ALPISKEREIHRF
-244 VMEFRNEFVNIRF
+244 VMDLRNDFVNIRF

-264 SLFNQP
+264 TLFNQP
-270 VVDLLGVPA
+270 MVELLGVPA

-295 FVFDRLFALAAL
+295 RIFDRLFALAAL
-307 TALAPLML
+307 TALAPVML
-315 VIAVLVKLSS
+315 VIAAMVKLSS

-331 RQKRKGIDGHQFE
+331 RQKRKGIDGHEFE
-344 IYKFRSMKVHA
+344 IYKFRSMKVHK
-355 ESAGKVTQ
+355 EEAGRITQ
-363 ATRGDPRITA
+363 ATRRDPRITA

-392 LKGEMSVVGPRPH
+392 LRGEMSVVGPRPH

-477 KGFVGRN
+477 KGFVGNN

>member
-6 SRIIDIAMVGL
+6 SRIIDIAMVAL

-25 HDGSFVWL
+25 HGGQWVWL
-33 SDMENVSLLF
+33 DDMQSISLAF
-43 NCLLVVVFFP
+43 DCLLVVVFFP
-53 ALGIYQSWRGKPVYD
+53 ALGIYQSWRGKPLTD
-68 LLWRVSAGWL
+68 LLFRVSGGWL
-78 IVEGTGILISFSLHR
+78 MVETTGVLISFSLHR
-93 SDQLSRLWLG
+93 SDLLSRLWLV
-103 YWALATVV
+103 YWAAAVIV

-116 KAAVHGVLKGLRR
+116 KTLVYTILKGLRR
-129 EGYNQKAVAIV
+129 EGFNHKAVAIV
-140 GGSLY
+140 GGAPY
-145 ARFLIEQMRSR
+145 GRFLIEQMRSR
-156 PEAGFSPA
+156 PEAGFSPVA
-164 VVFDEPGGRRE
+164 VYDEDGAIDPYQ
-175 SDRLEA
+175 DP
-181 ASRAAASDANADTD
+181 DAV
-195 ADTPNQ
+195 Q
-201 PAELEDVPVE
+201 VVEGVPVE
-211 RDFDSMVRRVRVRG
+211 RDFAAMIQLVRDRA

-231 ALPISHERTIHRF
+231 ALPISKEKTINRF
-244 VMEFRNEFVNIRF
+244 VMELRNDFVNIRF
-257 IPDVRSL
+257 IPDMRSL
-264 SLFNQP
+264 TLFSQP
-270 VVDLLGVPA
+270 MVDLLGVPA

-295 FVFDRLFALAAL
+295 RVFDRLFAFAAL
-307 TALAPLML
+307 TALSPLML
-315 VIAVLVKLSS
+315 VIAVAVKLSS

-331 RQKRKGIDGHQFE
+331 RQKRKGIDGNQFE

-355 ESAGKVTQ
+355 ETAGKVTQ
-363 ATRGDPRITA
+363 ATRRDPRITA

-392 LKGEMSVVGPRPH
+392 LRGEMSVVGPRPH

-459 MQHWTFWLDIKI
+459 MQNWTFWLDIKI

-477 KGFVGRN
+477 KGFVGSN

>member
-6 SRIIDIAMVGL
+6 SRIIDIAMVAL
-17 GALIAAAV
+17 GAAIAAAV
-25 HDGSFVWL
+25 HSGKVVWL
-33 SDMENVSLLF
+33 DDMQSVSLAF
-43 NCLLVVVFFP
+43 DCLLVVVFFP
-53 ALGIYQSWRGKPVYD
+53 ALGIYQSWRGKPLYD
-68 LLWRVSAGWL
+68 LLCRVAGGWVM
-78 IVEGTGILISFSLHR
+78 VEVTGVLISFSLHR
-93 SDQLSRLWLG
+93 SDSLSRLWLV
-103 YWALATVV
+103 YWAVATIV

-116 KAAVHGVLKGLRR
+116 KVIVYSILRGLRR
-129 EGYNQKAVAIV
+129 EGFNQRAVAIV
-140 GGSLY
+140 GGAPY
-145 ARFLIEQMRSR
+145 GRFLIQQMRSR
-156 PEAGFSPA
+156 PDAGFSPV
-164 VVFDEPGGRRE
+164 VVFDEDSTINHYEDP
-175 SDRLEA
+175 
-181 ASRAAASDANADTD
+181 DAG
-195 ADTPNQ
+195 
-201 PAELEDVPVE
+201 EVIEGVPVE
-211 RDFDSMVRRVRVRG
+211 RDYQRMLQLVRQRA

-231 ALPISHERTIHRF
+231 ALPISKEKAIHRF
-244 VMEFRNEFVNIRF
+244 VMDLRNDFVNIRF

-264 SLFNQP
+264 TLFNQP
-270 VVDLLGVPA
+270 MVDLLGVPA

-295 FVFDRLFALAAL
+295 RVFDRLFALAAL
-307 TALAPLML
+307 TALAPVML
-315 VIAVLVKLSS
+315 VIAAAVKINS

-344 IYKFRSMKVHA
+344 IYKFRSMKMHK
-355 ESAGKVTQ
+355 EEHGKITQ
-363 ATRGDPRITA
+363 ATRRDPRITA

-392 LKGEMSVVGPRPH
+392 LRGEMSVVGPRPH

-477 KGFVGRN
+477 KGFVGSN

>member
-6 SRIIDIAMVGL
+6 SRIIDIAMVAL

-25 HDGSFVWL
+25 HNGQWVWL
-33 SDMENVSLLF
+33 DDMQSVSLAF
-43 NCLLVVVFFP
+43 DCLLVVVFFP
-53 ALGIYQSWRGKPVYD
+53 ALGIYQSWRGKPLMD
-68 LLWRVSAGWL
+68 LLFRVSGAWVM
-78 IVEGTGILISFSLHR
+78 VETTGVLISFSLHR
-93 SDQLSRLWLG
+93 SDLLSRLWLL
-103 YWALATVV
+103 YWAAATIV

-116 KAAVHGVLKGLRR
+116 KALVYSVLKGLRR
-129 EGYNQKAVAIV
+129 EGFNHKAVAIV
-140 GGSLY
+140 GGAPY
-145 ARFLIEQMRSR
+145 GKFLIEQMRSR
-156 PEAGFSPA
+156 PEAGFSPL
-164 VVFDEPGGRRE
+164 VVYDEDGPV
-175 SDRLEA
+175 DPYQDPEA
-181 ASRAAASDANADTD
+181 AQAV
-195 ADTPNQ
+195 
-201 PAELEDVPVE
+201 EGVPVE
-211 RDFDSMVRRVRVRG
+211 RDFAAMIQLVRDRA

-231 ALPISHERTIHRF
+231 ALPISKEKTIHRF
-244 VMEFRNEFVNIRF
+244 VMELRNDFVNIRF

-264 SLFNQP
+264 TLFSQP
-270 VVDLLGVPA
+270 MVDLLGVPA

-295 FVFDRLFALAAL
+295 RVFDRLFAFGAL

-315 VIAVLVKLSS
+315 VIAVMVKLSS

-331 RQKRKGIDGHQFE
+331 RQKRKGIDGNQFE

-355 ESAGKVTQ
+355 EVAGKVTQ
-363 ATRGDPRITA
+363 ATRRDPRITA

-392 LKGEMSVVGPRPH
+392 LRGEMSVVGPRPH

-459 MQHWTFWLDIKI
+459 MQNWTFWLDIKI
-471 VVLTLW
+471 VVLTFW
-477 KGFVGRN
+477 KGFVGSN

>member
-6 SRIIDIAMVGL
+6 SRIIDIAMVAL

-25 HDGSFVWL
+25 HNGQWVWL
-33 SDMENVSLLF
+33 DDMQSVSLAF
-43 NCLLVVVFFP
+43 DCLLVVVFFP
-53 ALGIYQSWRGKPVYD
+53 ALGIYQSWRGKPLMD
-68 LLWRVSAGWL
+68 LLFRVSGAWVM
-78 IVEGTGILISFSLHR
+78 VETTGVLISFSLHR
-93 SDQLSRLWLG
+93 SDMLSRLWLL
-103 YWALATVV
+103 YWAAATIV

-116 KAAVHGVLKGLRR
+116 KALVYSVLKGLRR
-129 EGYNQKAVAIV
+129 EGFNHKAVAIV
-140 GGSLY
+140 GGAPY
-145 ARFLIEQMRSR
+145 GKFLIEQMRSR
-156 PEAGFSPA
+156 PEAGFSPL
-164 VVFDEPGGRRE
+164 VVYDEDGPV
-175 SDRLEA
+175 DPYQDPEA
-181 ASRAAASDANADTD
+181 AQAV
-195 ADTPNQ
+195 
-201 PAELEDVPVE
+201 EGVPVE
-211 RDFDSMVRRVRVRG
+211 RDFAAMIQLVRDRA

-231 ALPISHERTIHRF
+231 ALPISKEKTIHRF
-244 VMEFRNEFVNIRF
+244 VMELRNDFVNIRF

-264 SLFNQP
+264 TLFSQP
-270 VVDLLGVPA
+270 MVDLLGVPA

-295 FVFDRLFALAAL
+295 RVFDRLFAFGAL

-315 VIAVLVKLSS
+315 VIAVMVKLSS

-331 RQKRKGIDGHQFE
+331 RQKRKGIDGNQFE

-355 ESAGKVTQ
+355 EVAGKVTQ
-363 ATRGDPRITA
+363 ATRRDPRITA

-392 LKGEMSVVGPRPH
+392 LRGEMSVVGPRPH

-459 MQHWTFWLDIKI
+459 MQNWTFWLDIKI
-471 VVLTLW
+471 VVLTFW
-477 KGFVGRN
+477 KGFVGSN

>member
-6 SRIIDIAMVGL
+6 SRIIDVAMVAL
-17 GALIAAAV
+17 GAAIAAAV
-25 HDGSFVWL
+25 HNGKVVWL
-33 SDMENVSLLF
+33 DDMQSVSLAF
-43 NCLLVVVFFP
+43 DVLLAVVFFP
-53 ALGIYQSWRGKPVYD
+53 ALGIYQSWRGKPLYD
-68 LLWRVSAGWL
+68 LLCRVAGGWAM
-78 IVEGTGILISFSLHR
+78 VEVTGVLISFSLHLAD
-93 SDQLSRLWLG
+93 SLSRLWLV
-103 YWALATVV
+103 YWALVTIV

-116 KAAVHGVLKGLRR
+116 KVIVYSILRGLRR
-129 EGYNQKAVAIV
+129 EGFNQRAVAIV
-140 GGSLY
+140 GGAPY
-145 ARFLIEQMRSR
+145 GRFLIQQMRSH
-156 PEAGFSPA
+156 PDAGFSPV
-164 VVFDEPGGRRE
+164 VVFDEDGTINHYEDP
-175 SDRLEA
+175 DA
-181 ASRAAASDANADTD
+181 ADAI
-195 ADTPNQ
+195 
-201 PAELEDVPVE
+201 EDVPVE
-211 RDFDSMVRRVRVRG
+211 RDYQRMIQLVRQRA

-231 ALPISHERTIHRF
+231 ALPISKEKQIHRF
-244 VMEFRNEFVNIRF
+244 VMDLRNDFVNIRF

-264 SLFNQP
+264 TLFNQP
-270 VVDLLGVPA
+270 MVELLGVPA

-295 FVFDRLFALAAL
+295 RIFDRLFALAAL

-315 VIAVLVKLSS
+315 VIAAMVKLSS

-331 RQKRKGIDGHQFE
+331 RQKRKGIDGHEFE
-344 IYKFRSMKVHA
+344 IYKFRSMKMHK
-355 ESAGKVTQ
+355 EEAGKITQ
-363 ATRGDPRITA
+363 ATRRDPRITA

-392 LKGEMSVVGPRPH
+392 LRGEMSVVGPRPH

-477 KGFVGRN
+477 KGFAGSN

>member
-6 SRIIDIAMVGL
+6 SRIIDIAMVAL
-17 GALIAAAV
+17 GAAIAAAV
-25 HDGSFVWL
+25 HSGKVVWL
-33 SDMENVSLLF
+33 DDMQSVSLAF
-43 NCLLVVVFFP
+43 DCLLVVVFFP
-53 ALGIYQSWRGKPVYD
+53 ALGIYQSWRGKPLYD
-68 LLWRVSAGWL
+68 LLCRVAGCWL
-78 IVEGTGILISFSLHR
+78 LVEVTGVLISFSLHR
-93 SDQLSRLWLG
+93 SDSLSRLWLV
-103 YWALATVV
+103 YWAVATIV

-116 KAAVHGVLKGLRR
+116 KVIVYSILRGLRR
-129 EGYNQKAVAIV
+129 EGFNQRAVAIV
-140 GGSLY
+140 GGAPY
-145 ARFLIEQMRSR
+145 GRFLIQQMRSR
-156 PEAGFSPA
+156 PDAGFSPV
-164 VVFDEPGGRRE
+164 VVFDEDSTINHYEDPDAG
-175 SDRLEA
+175 EA
-181 ASRAAASDANADTD
+181 I
-195 ADTPNQ
+195 
-201 PAELEDVPVE
+201 EGVPVE
-211 RDFDSMVRRVRVRG
+211 RDYQRMLQLVRQRA

-231 ALPISHERTIHRF
+231 ALPISKEKAIHRF
-244 VMEFRNEFVNIRF
+244 VMDLRNDFVNIRF

-264 SLFNQP
+264 TLFNQP
-270 VVDLLGVPA
+270 MVDLLGVPA

-295 FVFDRLFALAAL
+295 RVFDRLFALAAL
-307 TALAPLML
+307 TALAPVML
-315 VIAVLVKLSS
+315 VIAAAVKINS

-344 IYKFRSMKVHA
+344 IYKFRSMKMHK
-355 ESAGKVTQ
+355 EEHGKITQ
-363 ATRGDPRITA
+363 ATRRDPRITA

-392 LKGEMSVVGPRPH
+392 LRGEMSVVGPRPH

-477 KGFVGRN
+477 KGFVGSN

>member
-6 SRIIDIAMVGL
+6 SRIIDIAMVAL

-25 HDGSFVWL
+25 HNGRWVWL
-33 SDMENVSLLF
+33 DDMQSMSLAF
-43 NCLLVVVFFP
+43 DCLLVVVFFP
-53 ALGIYQSWRGKPVYD
+53 ALGIYLSWRGKPLMD
-68 LLWRVSAGWL
+68 LLFRVSSGWL
-78 IVEGTGILISFSLHR
+78 VVETTGVLISFSLHR
-93 SDQLSRLWLG
+93 SELLSRLWLV
-103 YWALATVV
+103 YWAGAAIV
-111 LLIVT
+111 LLMVSKT
-116 KAAVHGVLKGLRR
+116 LVYTVLKGLRR
-129 EGYNQKAVAIV
+129 EGFNHKGVAIV
-140 GGSLY
+140 GSAPYGK
-145 ARFLIEQMRSR
+145 FLIEQMRSR
-156 PEAGFSPA
+156 PEAGFSPL
-164 VVFDEPGGRRE
+164 VVFDEDSATDPYQ
-175 SDRLEA
+175 
-181 ASRAAASDANADTD
+181 D
-195 ADTPNQ
+195 ADAAQ
-201 PAELEDVPVE
+201 AIEGVPVE
-211 RDFDSMVRRVRVRG
+211 RDFAAMIQLLRQRA

-231 ALPISHERTIHRF
+231 ALPISKEKTIHRF
-244 VMEFRNEFVNIRF
+244 VSELRNDFVNIRF

-264 SLFNQP
+264 TLFSQP
-270 VVDLLGVPA
+270 MVDLLGVPA

-295 FVFDRLFALAAL
+295 RVFDRLFALGALAAL
-307 TALAPLML
+307 SPLL
-315 VIAVLVKLSS
+315 VVIAVMVKLSS

-331 RQKRKGIDGHQFE
+331 RQKRKGIDGNQFE
-344 IYKFRSMKVHA
+344 IYKFRSMKVHV
-355 ESAGKVTQ
+355 ETAGKITQ
-363 ATRGDPRITA
+363 ATRRDPRITA

-392 LKGEMSVVGPRPH
+392 LRGEMSVVGPRPH

-459 MQHWTFWLDIKI
+459 MQNWTFWLDLKI

-477 KGFVGRN
+477 KGFVGSN

>member
-25 HDGSFVWL
+25 HNGAFVWL
-33 SDMENVSLLF
+33 NDMESVSLLF

-68 LLWRVSAGWL
+68 LLWRVAGAWL
-78 IVEGTGILISFSLHR
+78 IVEGTGILMSFSLHR

-103 YWALATVV
+103 YWAVATVV
-111 LLIVT
+111 LLILT
-116 KAAVHGVLKGLRR
+116 KAVVHGVLKGLRR

-145 ARFLIEQMRSR
+145 GRFLIEQMRSR

-164 VVFDEPGGRRE
+164 IVFDEPGGRRE
-175 SDRLEA
+175 SDQIEL
-181 ASRAAASDANADTD
+181 ASHAVSTESLP
-195 ADTPNQ
+195 T
-201 PAELEDVPVE
+201 ELEGVPVE
-211 RDFDSMVRRVRVRG
+211 RDFDRMVRLVRTRG
-225 IRELWL
+225 IGELWL

-264 SLFNQP
+264 SLFTQP

-285 PITDLRVLPK
+285 PITDVRVLPK

-315 VIAVLVKLSS
+315 VIAAMVKLSS

-344 IYKFRSMKVHA
+344 IYKFRSMKMHA
-355 ESAGKVTQ
+355 ETAGKVTQ

-477 KGFVGRN
+477 KGFVGHN

>member
-6 SRIIDIAMVGL
+6 SRIIDIAMVAL

-25 HDGSFVWL
+25 HNGQWVWL
-33 SDMENVSLLF
+33 DDMQSVSLAF
-43 NCLLVVVFFP
+43 DCLLAVVFFP
-53 ALGIYQSWRGKPVYD
+53 ALGIYQSWRGKPLMD
-68 LLWRVSAGWL
+68 LVFRVSGAWVM
-78 IVEGTGILISFSLHR
+78 VETTGVLISFSLHR
-93 SDQLSRLWLG
+93 SDMLSRLWLL
-103 YWALATVV
+103 YWAAATIV

-116 KAAVHGVLKGLRR
+116 KALVYSVLKGLRR
-129 EGYNQKAVAIV
+129 EGFNHKAVAIV
-140 GGSLY
+140 GGAPY
-145 ARFLIEQMRSR
+145 GKFLIEQMRSR
-156 PEAGFSPA
+156 PEAGFSPLVVYDEDGPVDPYQDPDTAQA
-164 VVFDEPGGRRE
+164 VEG
-175 SDRLEA
+175 
-181 ASRAAASDANADTD
+181 
-195 ADTPNQ
+195 
-201 PAELEDVPVE
+201 VPVE
-211 RDFDSMVRRVRVRG
+211 RDFATMIHLVRDRA

-231 ALPISHERTIHRF
+231 ALPISKEKTIHRF
-244 VMEFRNEFVNIRF
+244 VMELRNDFVNIRF

-264 SLFNQP
+264 TLFSQP
-270 VVDLLGVPA
+270 MVDLLGVPA

-295 FVFDRLFALAAL
+295 RVFDRLFAFGAL
-307 TALAPLML
+307 TTLAPLML
-315 VIAVLVKLSS
+315 VIAVIVKLSS

-331 RQKRKGIDGHQFE
+331 RQKRKGIDGNQFE

-355 ESAGKVTQ
+355 EAAGKVTQ
-363 ATRGDPRITA
+363 ATRRDPRITA

-392 LKGEMSVVGPRPH
+392 LRGEMSVVGPRPH

-459 MQHWTFWLDIKI
+459 MQNWTFWLDIKI
-471 VVLTLW
+471 VILTFW
-477 KGFVGRN
+477 KGFAGSN